1 MDLLKNT
8 IQIGLEKPLKILQV
22 TDSHIAFADEFDN
35 ERKHEL
41 LKECIRLIRKNILPS
56 TSPMQRKSPSCNT
69 QRRGIAA
76 HS

>member
-8 IQIGLEKPLKILQV
+8 IQIGLEKPLKILHV

-41 LKECIRLIRKNILPS
+41 LERMYSPDKEEYLAEHIAYAKENTIL
-56 TSPMQRKSPSCNT
+56 
-69 QRRGIAA
+69 
-76 HS
+76 